1 MHAPDK
7 WEVFKEYCIQDVE
20 VERAIKKKLA
30 QFPICDSEQ
39 KLWTYD
45 QQINDRGVR
54 VDRNFV
60 ENAIKFNT
68 EYSDRCYDEA
78 QKITGLENPKSV
90 VQLKAW
96 LEEETGQKIDS
107 LNKEKL
113 KELIADESISLKAK
127 RDISAFNDGENV
139 CNKVRGNGAERLR

>member
-1 MHAPDK
+1 M
-7 WEVFKEYCIQDVE
+7 
-20 VERAIKKKLA
+20 ERAIKKKLA

-45 QQINDRGVR
+45 QRINDRGVR

-96 LEEETGQKIDS
+96 LE
-107 LNKEKL
+107 
-113 KELIADESISLKAK
+113 
-127 RDISAFNDGENV
+127 
-139 CNKVRGNGAERLR
+139 